1 MLSRHSLLMRPAAKA
16 VVFVLGLLPF
26 AWLVGQALTNHLGA
40 NPAESLI
47 RATGEVAAR
56 I

>member
-1 MLSRHSLLMRPAAKA
+1 MLSRHTLLMRPAAKA
-16 VVFVLGLLPF
+16 AVFVLGLLPF

-47 RATGEVAAR
+47 RAT
-56 I
+56 